1 MSAKPLTV
9 GFVYV
14 LTNESMPGLVKVGLT
29 SSLPEDR
36 AQDLYTTSVAEA
48 FNVAFRTTTSRPRAV
63 ERRAHDL
70 LNEHRINPK
79 REFFRVSV
87 GEAIEA
93 VRRALV
99 DAGGM
104 ESWKRPE
111 PHVLATGDRVSLA
124 LEAGQAFALIGYK
137 GLVQM
142 LAGRAEVLDLWQ
154 AHSDGDLLELYAAE
168 SPAHVVGFS
177 DSDPGSAHDPVPYLN
192 RARTVANGF
201 MNGRERLMPGE
212 RLVWLPAP
220 GDAEAQVGVVFEAR
234 DHCQIVSRTW
244 SPRVG
249 THGFPLL
256 LNDFLHDDVW
266 PAASRTIREALALP
280 VPRHWAPREGR
291 DSTWAP
297 IGIELPHPDYW
308 LPQLKP
314 RPRKC

>member
-1 MSAKPLTV
+1 MSATPLTV
-9 GFVYV
+9 GFIYV
-14 LTNESMPGLVKVGLT
+14 LTNESMPGLVKVGMT
-29 SSLPEDR
+29 ESLPEDR
-36 AQDLYTTSVAEA
+36 AKDLYTTSVAEA
-48 FNVAFRTTTSRPRAV
+48 FNVAFRTTTSRPHAV
-63 ERRAHDL
+63 ERRAHAL

-104 ESWKRPE
+104 ESWKHPE
-111 PHVLATGDRVSLA
+111 LHVLATGDRVSLA
-124 LEAGQAFALIGYK
+124 LEAGQAFALISYK
-137 GLVQM
+137 GFTQV

-154 AHSDGDLLELYAAE
+154 AHSTGDILEIYATK
-168 SPAHVVGFS
+168 SPAHVAGFS
-177 DSDPGSAHDPVPYLN
+177 DNDPDSANDPVPYLN
-192 RARTVANGF
+192 RDSTVANGC

-220 GDAEAQVGVVFEAR
+220 GDTEAQVGVIFEAR
-234 DHCQIVSRTW
+234 VYCQIVGRTW

-297 IGIELPHPDYW
+297 IGTEPPRPDYW

-314 RPRKC
+314 RPRKR